1 MGRAKKPVDMF
12 DLTGRY
18 IRTASSVREAAQIAR
33 VLQPRMSAVLHGRGK
48 RVKHYLVQF
57 HEENSDVS

>member
-1 MGRAKKPVDMF
+1 MRKKPVDMF

-18 IRTASSVREAAQIAR
+18 IRTAPSVAEAARIAR
-33 VLQPRMSAVLHGRGK
+33 VPQPRMSAVLHGKGR

-57 HEENSDVS
+57 HEENNDAD